1 MPFSVINSANS
12 IPRSIVHISSS
23 QRQVADKADPEAQH
37 PHDFWIDIPRTCD
50 TTDVRLL
57 SYEIPQTSYNISA
70 GNNEIY
76 FNEFN
81 LFAKTDNHV
90 GDWSTAN
97 LTGYGLA
104 MGFNQST
111 VNKQVDTIGVE
122 PMHTYADMLKGV
134 IAPGN
139 YTAAEYANAV
149 EVAMNN
155 AQVMAEWD
163 NNPGVDVGAVFIK
176 SKPRNTY
183 TVRISPTNGILNIS
197 AQTLIRNWNIN
208 SDRNEPHLVE
218 TVELD
223 FTRSSPWD
231 STTTTG
237 TAAMTPFPFA
247 VRAGSLHNGRVQ
259 VYSAV
264 HNPYNASL
272 SEWELLPSLYFQH
285 NHSNIIDNFKNF
297 IQDSPI
303 RIILKLSNNHRFCPG
318 DHVVF
323 TGRTDGG
330 GVFSPNHAFVIYV
343 NGMEVHL
350 LVDVVA
356 SAKTVY
362 EDASIRLDTKAMA
375 NNNLMQKSAP
385 LGMDPAMYRAGL
397 LVAFQD
403 SQLTSGVR
411 TSTFQRFVYAN
422 AATDYMKFYAPLYKT
437 GNPRY
442 GTVVRNFYELSY
454 QSSPFE
460 GDIELLPT
468 ESQAEY
474 VSGLGF
480 FRANYLSLD
489 STNLPAKTYYVV
501 RTNGPHMLPKKSLIV
516 CNTVNQGYGKETSHS
531 FQESYI
537 FQVAELHN
545 GKQGVGDCLGVA
557 MDDSSMTP
565 TGAYHDTVPALSVNA
580 FECYYNQH
588 NDNGRMVI
596 GAGTVRG
603 HRTIDLESETRRVA
617 FISLEHPVVG
627 ELGMISVGD
636 AGLGPFFGRVQ
647 LDQPASA
654 IIYSTPETVVGGH
667 VFRTPTEVDRLRVRL
682 LTEDG
687 SPYAL
692 GGAPW
697 SMAISLK

>member
-1 MPFSVINSANS
+1 MTGSVINSANS

-23 QRQVADKADPEAQH
+23 QRQVADKADPEGQH

-50 TTDVRLL
+50 TTDIRLL
-57 SYEIPQTSYNISA
+57 SFEIPQTSYNISA

-90 GDWSTAN
+90 DDWTTANN

-104 MGFNQST
+104 MDFNQST
-111 VNKQVDTIGVE
+111 VNHNGTTGVE

-139 YTAAEYANAV
+139 YAAAEYANAV

-197 AQTLIRNWNIN
+197 AQTLIRDWDMN

-223 FTRSSPWD
+223 FTRSSPWV
-231 STTTTG
+231 STTTTD

-264 HNPYNASL
+264 QNPYDASV
-272 SEWELLPSLYFQH
+272 SEWSSLGMPYHYPNYQ
-285 NHSNIIDNFKNF
+285 NILRNFKNF

-330 GVFSPNHAFVIYV
+330 VVFSPNHAFVIFV

-350 LVDVVA
+350 LVDELA

-362 EDASIRLDTKAMA
+362 VDASIRLDTKAMA

-422 AATDYMKFYAPLYKT
+422 AATDYMKFYAPLYVT
-437 GNPRY
+437 GS
-442 GTVVRNFYELSY
+442 TSTEVLAAFYDLSY

-474 VSGLGF
+474 ASGLGF
-480 FRANYLSLD
+480 FRANYYSGNSYL
-489 STNLPAKTYYVV
+489 YYVI

-516 CNTVNQGYGKETSHS
+516 CNTVNQGYNTVGSTS
-531 FQESYI
+531 FQKSYVL
-537 FQVAELHN
+537 QVAELHN

-557 MDDSSMTP
+557 MDDNKMTP

-588 NDNGRMVI
+588 SGNPNNPNPRMVI

-627 ELGMISVGD
+627 ELGIISVGD